1 MTRNSQS
8 RRPGSSFAGPSNA
21 RAAAEP
27 LRLIVMDA
35 HRPKPSAPCELQ
47 S

>member
-1 MTRNSQS
+1 MTRNSQEPPPRLEL
-8 RRPGSSFAGPSNA
+8 RRPSNA